1 MTGKLDRGTAGCY
14 ALAILEA
21 TVSQEL
27 DGDECASHALGAI
40 FCANCLHC
48 KLVTE
53 READGSQYRL
63 RVRCNAGKWRRKG
76 GEEKFYKY
84 STVIRR
90 RLEDCDAYEPMGDL
104 QEFLRE
110 LKRTLPVKDESYL
123 IGQY

>member
-1 MTGKLDRGTAGCY
+1 M
-14 ALAILEA
+14 
-21 TVSQEL
+21 
-27 DGDECASHALGAI
+27 
-40 FCANCLHC
+40 
-48 KLVTE
+48 VTE

>member
-1 MTGKLDRGTAGCY
+1 MRTLEGVVPQDLDDHDCVPHGAGQ
-14 ALAILEA
+14 
-21 TVSQEL
+21 V
-27 DGDECASHALGAI
+27 

-53 READGSQYRL
+53 REAELGEYRL
-63 RVRCNAGKWRRKG
+63 RVRCDAGKWRRKSG
-76 GEEKFYKY
+76 DEKHYKY

-90 RLEDCDAYEPMGDL
+90 RLEDCNAYEPMGDL

-110 LKRTLPVKDESYL
+110 LKRTLPVKDETYL